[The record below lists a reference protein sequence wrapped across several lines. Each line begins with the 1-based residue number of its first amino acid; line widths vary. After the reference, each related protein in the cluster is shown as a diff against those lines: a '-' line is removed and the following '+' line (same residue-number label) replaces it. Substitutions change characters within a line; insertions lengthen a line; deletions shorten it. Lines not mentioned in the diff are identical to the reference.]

1 MGSRKH
7 RNFIDRENLM
17 VYLVSAAA
25 FRAGGCNGDGCH
37 RPGSD
42 QINHLT
48 LWLSMLLG
56 ANIVLLQNHVEQRS
70 PLKTQSART
79 SSQCAEVQ
87 KTEELF
93 NFARN
98 CSQTAVGAS
107 MTVHKKSMR
116 LEFTFFRIV
125 SSDRFQ
131 SQTFAGVSIVDDSN
145 LTLSKCSFFAQV
157 PMMGVR
163 RALVSNLLGEFGE
176 CDIELDRS
184 PAILFEVMRIKKVE
198 FFYRRSSRGAIRT

>member
-7 RNFIDRENLM
+7 RNFLDRGNLM
-17 VYLVSAAA
+17 VYLVSAAG

-79 SSQCAEVQ
+79 SS
-87 KTEELF
+87 
-93 NFARN
+93 
-98 CSQTAVGAS
+98 
-107 MTVHKKSMR
+107 
-116 LEFTFFRIV
+116 
-125 SSDRFQ
+125 
-131 SQTFAGVSIVDDSN
+131 
-145 LTLSKCSFFAQV
+145 
-157 PMMGVR
+157 
-163 RALVSNLLGEFGE
+163 
-176 CDIELDRS
+176 
-184 PAILFEVMRIKKVE
+184 
-198 FFYRRSSRGAIRT
+198 